1 MRRLAIAIAAFAFA
15 APALA
20 AGSALQAVPANAAA
34 GKYVTQGA
42 SWTCDDAG
50 CHAKSDGGSRPAIL
64 CERLVKEVGAVASF
78 AADGKAFDEKQLE
91 RCNAKAK

>member
-20 AGSALQAVPANAAA
+20 AGSALQAVPANTAA

-50 CHAKSDGGSRPAIL
+50 CHGGHDTPPPGSPQR
-64 CERLVKEVGAVASF
+64 R
-78 AADGKAFDEKQLE
+78 
-91 RCNAKAK
+91 R